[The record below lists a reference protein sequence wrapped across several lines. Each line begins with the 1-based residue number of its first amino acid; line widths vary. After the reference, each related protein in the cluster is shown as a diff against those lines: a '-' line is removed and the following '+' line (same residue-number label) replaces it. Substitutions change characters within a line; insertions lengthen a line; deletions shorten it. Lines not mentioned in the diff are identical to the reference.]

1 MAASRGKANIIDVG
15 ALPLFIVLVL
25 IGVLVGSRWFLEPS
39 NMVIDGGIVSA
50 IGFFYLLRVRF
61 SALRRGFGTADPTGS
76 DVDVRDYKPA
86 FALMFIGALLVLVAN
101 ALIEH
106 GSP

>member
-1 MAASRGKANIIDVG
+1 MASKGKASIIDIG
-15 ALPLFIVLVL
+15 ALPLFIVLGL

-50 IGFFYLLRVRF
+50 IGFVDLLRVRF
-61 SALRRGFGTADPTGS
+61 SALRRGVGTDDPTRS
-76 DVDVRDYKPA
+76 DVGVRDYKPA
-86 FALMFIGALLVLVAN
+86 FALMCIGALLVLVAN
-101 ALIEH
+101 ALVEH